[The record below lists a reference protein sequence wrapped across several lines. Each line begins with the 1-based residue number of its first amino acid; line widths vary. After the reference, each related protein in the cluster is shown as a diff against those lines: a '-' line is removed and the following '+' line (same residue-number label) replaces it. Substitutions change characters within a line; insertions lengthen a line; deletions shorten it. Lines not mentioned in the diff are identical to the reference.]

1 MSDKIKLHD
10 KTFKSY
16 LSEDRIQERVQVLGL
31 KISDSFQDKKPLFLS
46 ILNGSFLFAADLVR
60 AFEGDCEVSFVKLAS
75 YEGTKSK
82 GKIKKRIGL
91 EVDLKDRHVILVEDI
106 IDSGQTLHTFLPELE
121 KMKPASISLAVFL
134 LKPNSVKYPFDIEY
148 LGFEIPDK
156 FVVGYGM
163 DYNGL
168 GRNLPAIYQLQEGK
182 KKDKSK
188 KKKKKKKK

>member
-10 KTFKSY
+10 RTFKSY

-31 KISDSFQDKKPLFLS
+31 KISDDFQGKKPLFIS

-75 YEGTKSK
+75 YEGTKSN
-82 GKIKKRIGL
+82 GKIKKHIGL

-106 IDSGQTLHTFLPELE
+106 IDSGQTLHEFLPELK
-121 KMKPASISLAVFL
+121 KMNPTSISIAVFL
-134 LKPNSVKYPFDIEY
+134 LKPNSVKYPFNIEY

-168 GRNLPAIYQLQEGK
+168 GRNLPAIYQL
-182 KKDKSK
+182 K
-188 KKKKKKKK
+188 KKKKK

>member
-1 MSDKIKLHD
+1 MADKIKLHD
-10 KTFKSY
+10 RTFKSY

-31 KISDSFQDKKPLFLS
+31 KISDDYQDKQPLFLS

-75 YEGTKSK
+75 YDGLKSK

-106 IDSGQTLHTFLPELE
+106 IDSGQTLHEFLPDLK
-121 KMKPASISLAVFL
+121 KMKPASISIAVLL

-163 DYNGL
+163 DYDGL
-168 GRNLPAIYQLQEGK
+168 GRNLPSIYQLK
-182 KKDKSK
+182 TK
-188 KKKKKKKK
+188 KKKKKGKKK

>member
-1 MSDKIKLHD
+1 MADKIKLHD

-31 KISDSFQDKKPLFLS
+31 KISDTFQDKQPLFLS

-106 IDSGQTLHTFLPELE
+106 IDSGQTLHEFLPELE

-134 LKPNSVKYPFDIEY
+134 LKPNSVKYPFNIEY

-168 GRNLPAIYQLQEGK
+168 GRNLPAIYQLKEGK
-182 KKDKSK
+182 KNKKSK
-188 KKKKKKKK
+188 KKNKKKK